1 MSSLNRPYLGT
12 RLPSFVDQTGA
23 DILVQTGIYVGV
35 IKKIDTTT
43 RTGRV
48 WVYITQLSGPE
59 PENQNNWKLVSYAS
73 PFLGQ
78 TTGPRGVAEY
88 TIANQ
93 NSNTFT
99 QTSQS
104 YGFYMVPPDVGNKVL
119 CCFVPGSIE
128 GFWFA
133 CVNTDASIY
142 MTPAIGA
149 VNYNLI
155 DTLSI
160 QTSGF
165 TLSPDKKYPV
175 SEWNQNL
182 PGGYSKPTK
191 DVKKPLH
198 IFKTAQL
205 LNQGLDGDEIRGTIS
220 SSSQRDPIS
229 SVFGFSTPGRPIPQ
243 QDSAFTDQPNPTNYN
258 VTSRVGGHTLVM
270 DDGDSFGSDNLVRL
284 KSSAGHQI
292 LMHDTAGIMY
302 ISNSTGTAWVELTK
316 TGDILIYGA
325 NDLAVRTGGNLLMHS
340 DKNIS
345 FFANENINISSG
357 KAFNVETKEINQSAL
372 VRMNIFGKKIQAR
385 SASTLD
391 LASASSMS
399 IRAGG
404 RMAINGSAIALNGS
418 GSAVNIPTPPQLQK
432 YSLPDTVGQPNGPAT
447 QWSILPGMI
456 VSTNY
461 KVPTHEPYFRRGLRQ
476 GISELIAQSNTY
488 DTTINGDPIDP
499 PVITNPQGPRVA
511 DSATLNDAAPSSV
524 FIEQPEPAGSIG
536 ELDSDEIRA
545 LTAQIGYTESR
556 GDYNLEA
563 GGYVGKYQ
571 FSVDD
576 LANLGYLKEGL
587 QQAVDTITNP
597 NNWANKDNVANLQ
610 DFLNSPELQEQAM
623 FNLLKN
629 NYAVLQSTG
638 AIVKNMTNDV
648 IAGLLSVSHLAGPTA
663 ATTWYKT
670 GRYNVNANGY
680 TATDYY
686 NRGKFSTT
694 QTDVYGL

>member
-182 PGGYSKPTK
+182 PEGYSKPTK
-191 DVKKPLH
+191 DVKKP
-198 IFKTAQL
+198 
-205 LNQGLDGDEIRGTIS
+205 
-220 SSSQRDPIS
+220 
-229 SVFGFSTPGRPIPQ
+229 
-243 QDSAFTDQPNPTNYN
+243 
-258 VTSRVGGHTLVM
+258 
-270 DDGDSFGSDNLVRL
+270 
-284 KSSAGHQI
+284 
-292 LMHDTAGIMY
+292 MH
-302 ISNSTGTAWVELTK
+302 
-316 TGDILIYGA
+316 
-325 NDLAVRTGGNLLMHS
+325 
-340 DKNIS
+340 
-345 FFANENINISSG
+345 
-357 KAFNVETKEINQSAL
+357 
-372 VRMNIFGKKIQAR
+372 
-385 SASTLD
+385 
-391 LASASSMS
+391 
-399 IRAGG
+399 
-404 RMAINGSAIALNGS
+404 
-418 GSAVNIPTPPQLQK
+418 
-432 YSLPDTVGQPNGPAT
+432 
-447 QWSILPGMI
+447 
-456 VSTNY
+456 
-461 KVPTHEPYFRRGLRQ
+461 
-476 GISELIAQSNTY
+476 
-488 DTTINGDPIDP
+488 
-499 PVITNPQGPRVA
+499 
-511 DSATLNDAAPSSV
+511 
-524 FIEQPEPAGSIG
+524 
-536 ELDSDEIRA
+536 
-545 LTAQIGYTESR
+545 
-556 GDYNLEA
+556 
-563 GGYVGKYQ
+563 
-571 FSVDD
+571 
-576 LANLGYLKEGL
+576 
-587 QQAVDTITNP
+587 
-597 NNWANKDNVANLQ
+597 
-610 DFLNSPELQEQAM
+610 
-623 FNLLKN
+623 
-629 NYAVLQSTG
+629 
-638 AIVKNMTNDV
+638 
-648 IAGLLSVSHLAGPTA
+648 
-663 ATTWYKT
+663 
-670 GRYNVNANGY
+670 
-680 TATDYY
+680 
-686 NRGKFSTT
+686 
-694 QTDVYGL
+694 